1 MLKFRKQTSIPHLP
15 YPYYFFTV
23 LGLTLTGLLI
33 SFYLLF
39 SHYRV
44 YTDIGYRSFC
54 ALSRSINCDTVSQ
67 SPYSILLELPVPLWG
82 VFGYAF
88 LLLLIFLSLNKYAVS
103 NRFWSIILAIAL
115 IYSLMSIFFAYLS
128 TFHIRSYCIMC
139 IATYAVNFLILFYA
153 WLIRRRFDSDSFFS
167 ALTKDVDYILK
178 WRKKAFYFF
187 SPFLISVIL
196 IWVFVPSYWQ
206 IPPPPL
212 SKDLP
217 VGLTHE
223 GHPWI
228 GAPQPV
234 LTITEFTDYQCFQCK
249 KMHHYLRTLV
259 QENPEKIRLVHRHF
273 PMDRRFNPLLKTPFH
288 TAAGEMAILAIYA
301 ATQDKFWPVN
311 DLLFEIA
318 RQKRDFNTRE
328 IGEKTGLDY
337 RGLSRARKDPAILL
351 RLQKDIIDGIKLGIQ
366 GTPAFLI
373 EGKVY
378 TGQIPPEVIEKA
390 LK

>member
-1 MLKFRKQTSIPHLP
+1 MSKSRKQISISHLP
-15 YPYYFFTV
+15 YQYYFFTV
-23 LGLTLTGLLI
+23 LGLTLMGFFI

-67 SPYSILLELPVPLWG
+67 SPYSVLLELPVPLWG
-82 VFGYAF
+82 VFAYAF
-88 LLLLIFLSLNKYAVS
+88 LLLLIVLPMHKHAVR
-103 NRFWSIILAIAL
+103 NRLWSIILTIAL
-115 IYSLMSIFFAYLS
+115 FYSLMSIFFAYLS

-139 IATYAVNFLILFYA
+139 IAIYAINLLLLFFA
-153 WLIRRRFDSDSFFS
+153 WLIRRRFDSDSFF
-167 ALTKDVDYILK
+167 AAFKKDIGFMFRLK
-178 WRKKAFYFF
+178 KKTLGFF
-187 SPFLISVIL
+187 SPFFASVIL
-196 IWVFVPSYWQ
+196 IWVFFPSYWQ
-206 IPPPPL
+206 ISPPPL

-217 VGLTHE
+217 VGLTQE

-228 GAPQPV
+228 GSAKPV

-273 PMDRRFNPLLKTPFH
+273 PMDHRFNPLLKSPFH

-301 ATQDKFWPVN
+301 ATQNKFWPVN
-311 DLLFEIA
+311 DLLFEIG
-318 RQKRDFNTRE
+318 RQKRTFNTKE
-328 IGEKTGLDY
+328 IGEKTGVDY
-337 RGLSRARKDPAILL
+337 RGLTRARKDPEILKH
-351 RLQKDIIDGIKLGIQ
+351 LQKDIFDGLKLGIQ

-373 EGKVY
+373 NGKVY
-378 TGQIPPEVIEKA
+378 TGQIPSELIENA